1 MLEIRNTFLVKRILV
16 ANLAVF
22 ALFSTYAQQQPLKT
36 FSLKDAEEYALQN
49 KSEAKNAQLGIDE
62 AKARNWEIIATG
74 LPVVSGSADY
84 TYYFKRPESP
94 ALSKFF
100 SDPKSTTNQIYG
112 VLAQK
117 YPAEIGPILAEAAK
131 IQVLFPSFFPTVYK
145 PEFKYQSCCL
155 TVVTWSD

>member
-1 MLEIRNTFLVKRILV
+1 MLEIKNSFLVKRILV
-16 ANLAVF
+16 ANLTVF
-22 ALFSTYAQQQPLKT
+22 ALFSAYAQQQPLKT

-49 KSEAKNAQLGIDE
+49 KSEAKNAQLSIDE

-100 SDPKSTTNQIYG
+100 SDPKSTTN
-112 VLAQK
+112 
-117 YPAEIGPILAEAAK
+117 
-131 IQVLFPSFFPTVYK
+131 
-145 PEFKYQSCCL
+145 
-155 TVVTWSD
+155 